1 MYLFSPIVSFTGLQQ
16 PGDCSPAHG
25 WYEFDLAFMRRCQQ
39 LAVLQLPGWDD
50 SIGIALEIGAAI
62 ALELPIEYIGPDQFP
77 TMVTPDVLRVL
88 NGP

>member
-1 MYLFSPIVSFTGLQQ
+1 
-16 PGDCSPAHG
+16 
-25 WYEFDLAFMRRCQQ
+25 MRRCQQ

-62 ALELPIEYIGPDQFP
+62 ALELPIEYIGLDQIIE
-77 TMVTPDVLRVL
+77 MVSPYVLRVL